1 MTFKYTTVLLTIF
14 TKLYITSRDL
24 PDNWTFVPFGHLH
37 PFRISL
43 FTIHPHHLWQPAICS
58 LYHWVMFVHVCLFFL
73 IPRGIEIIWY
83 LSLSVWLI
91 SLSIMPSSS
100 KSIHGFLNFC
110 YMIISI
116 CSYFSFY
123 TYIALFLTFGIHACM
138 IWIRIYLSFC
148 FKFSQHDLTKSVS
161 FPYWCEMHSK
171 F

>member
-1 MTFKYTTVLLTIF
+1 MRIFKIYSHSDFQIYNRVLLTIF

-37 PFRISL
+37 PPSYL
-43 FTIHPHHLWQPAICS
+43 PLHHPPPHHLWQPPMWS

-73 IPRGIEIIWY
+73 IPCGIEIIWY

-100 KSIHGFLNFC
+100 KSVHGFLNFC

-123 TYIALFLTFGIHACM
+123 TYIALFLTFLHLEFILV
-138 IWIRIYLSFC
+138 WY
-148 FKFSQHDLTKSVS
+148 
-161 FPYWCEMHSK
+161 E
-171 F
+171 